1 MAKKALGLDID
12 CAGIRAAEVVR
23 RGRSRVVSNLAVQPL
38 PAGTIFDGKVVDML
52 ALVRGLEALLEKGE
66 ITADSAVL
74 GLRSSWVTVKTHRL
88 PSMTKRELDRA
99 VQFEIPDL
107 VYFPVEDLGEVCYD
121 YFINSRSD
129 SEVEIVVAACPREHL
144 APYIDALRG
153 VNLNLEIV
161 DLPSFSWPELLPGEK
176 RRAFVEITED
186 QTTVQ
191 VLTEGLFKV
200 WRVVPLGALHFRQG
214 VQEAFGCTAEE
225 AEGLCAQHDLDYL
238 LLEGPG
244 DKRVLRAAVQQLVG
258 SVLQTLDF
266 VRAQERAASFQSLL
280 DELVLL
286 GTLADLPGLGEML
299 GKEVGLPA
307 RTLGSLDLR
316 LGFEIERPERLS
328 GFGSALALGVR
339 GISA

>member
-1 MAKKALGLDID
+1 
-12 CAGIRAAEVVR
+12 
-23 RGRSRVVSNLAVQPL
+23 
-38 PAGTIFDGKVVDML
+38 ML

-186 QTTVQ
+186 QTTAQ

-200 WRVVPLGALHFRQG
+200 WRVVPLRAPLPPGRAGGLRLHGRGGGRALRP
-214 VQEAFGCTAEE
+214 A
-225 AEGLCAQHDLDYL
+225 
-238 LLEGPG
+238 
-244 DKRVLRAAVQQLVG
+244 R
-258 SVLQTLDF
+258 S
-266 VRAQERAASFQSLL
+266 
-280 DELVLL
+280 
-286 GTLADLPGLGEML
+286 
-299 GKEVGLPA
+299 GLPA
-307 RTLGSLDLR
+307 SGRTRRQAG
-316 LGFEIERPERLS
+316 
-328 GFGSALALGVR
+328 A
-339 GISA
+339 